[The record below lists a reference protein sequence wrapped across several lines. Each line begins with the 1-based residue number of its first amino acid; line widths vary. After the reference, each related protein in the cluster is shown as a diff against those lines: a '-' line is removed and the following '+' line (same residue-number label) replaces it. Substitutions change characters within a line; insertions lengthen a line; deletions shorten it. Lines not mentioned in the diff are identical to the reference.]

1 LSKPSVS
8 CKPNPP
14 GNAGVPEP
22 LAGDIVLVI
31 NEACTNSIEHAYR
44 GHSVGTMR
52 LEVDSVDGEVRA
64 LISDDGSWKPP
75 AADPGHGGR
84 GMMLIRELGDRVE
97 VDSSPTGTTI
107 KVNFQLP

>member
-1 LSKPSVS
+1 M
-8 CKPNPP
+8 
-14 GNAGVPEP
+14 
-22 LAGDIVLVI
+22 LVI

-52 LEVDSVDGEVRA
+52 VEVESVDGEVRA

-84 GMMLIRELGDRVE
+84 GLLLIRELGDWVE
-97 VDSSPTGTTI
+97 VDSSPTGTAI
-107 KVNFQLP
+107 KVNFGLP